1 MRFSVYVGRAAAAS
15 GNVMNKVKKSRKVH
29 RVFSDKTTFSPSRKK
44 RALSVLMRFRL
55 IINSA
60 KRHFKWV
67 EKQCGISGAHLW
79 ALWEI
84 HQSPGLRVSELSA
97 AMAFHQSTVSNLVDK
112 LEKAKLVQRAR
123 SDKDQRVVTLSLTD
137 AGRKLLRRAPKPARG
152 MLAETMHH
160 LPEELLVSLDQMLK
174 RVLEEMRPTEKK
186 SMKEPLSNLLTK

>member
-1 MRFSVYVGRAAAAS
+1 VQKGAWGKFL
-15 GNVMNKVKKSRKVH
+15 NKAEKFRKT
-29 RVFSDKTTFSPSRKK
+29 RGVFSDKAAFSPIRKK
-44 RALSVLMRFRL
+44 LALSVLMKFRL

-84 HQSPGLRVSELSA
+84 HQSPGLRVSALSA
-97 AMAFHQSTVSNLVDK
+97 AMAFHQSTVSNLVDG
-112 LEKAKLVQRAR
+112 LVRAKLIQRER
-123 SDKDQRVVTLSLTD
+123 SNSDQRVVTLSLTD

-160 LPEELLVSLDQMLK
+160 LPEELLVSLDEMLR
-174 RVLEEMRPTEKK
+174 RVLEEMRPTDKK

>member
-1 MRFSVYVGRAAAAS
+1 VFVNRSKAL
-15 GNVMNKVKKSRKVH
+15 RKTGK
-29 RVFSDKTTFSPSRKK
+29 VFSNTTTVNSSRKK
-44 RALSVLMRFRL
+44 RALSVLMKFRL

-84 HQSPGLRVSELSA
+84 HQSPGLRVNELSA
-97 AMAFHQSTVSNLVDK
+97 AMAFHQSTVSNMVDR
-112 LEKAKLVQRAR
+112 LAKAKLIQRKR
-123 SDKDQRVVTLSLTD
+123 SNKDQRVVTLSLTN

-152 MLAETMHH
+152 MLAETMHS

-174 RVLEEMRPTEKK
+174 RVLEEMRPTDKK